1 MKTTTQIP
9 SPVLLKVRELI
20 LVVFKEFW
28 RFSFPLGKAEMV
40 LVAGEVSMMRER
52 GYMVEMSASSNSV
65 GVALPAASYNALTH
79 CKIGLPPLGEGQ
91 GRGFWLRAKHATL
104 GRYPH

>member
-9 SPVLLKVRELI
+9 SPALLKVRELI

-28 RFSFPLGKAEMV
+28 RFSFPLGKAGMV

-65 GVALPAASYNALTH
+65 GVALS
-79 CKIGLPPLGEGQ
+79 
-91 GRGFWLRAKHATL
+91 RR
-104 GRYPH
+104 RYPQQVIMP